1 MTIFDQKVTAALE
14 KATNNQRDKVEQQLN
29 GKVKNIYIIGKNIES
44 ARFAS
49 RYKVS
54 GVIDDFSQVEERW
67 NDLPVIET
75 GNVPKD
81 AIIINCVTSI
91 SPVQVTKNLKAA
103 GLNNVVEVAEL
114 ISEDGKI
121 LPLPWFVSQQRAEST
136 QYASWWRDLYG
147 TLSDDISKKVLLDVL
162 RFRLTANPEYMV
174 DYQVRLKDQYI
185 EEFMK
190 YENEVFVDAGGYDG
204 DTTEEFINRYPNYKK
219 VYLFEPSYKNL
230 VAAKQRL
237 SGRRDIDFR
246 AVGLSDANGTLHFN
260 AGAGSASAVTT
271 DKAGDSISVVTLDEE
286 LRNEPITFIKMDLEG
301 WEMNALRGAA
311 QTIKI
316 NKPKLAIA
324 VYHAAKDFR
333 EIPQYL
339 LSLNPNYQLFLR
351 HYTQG
356 WSETVMFFL

>member
-1 MTIFDQKVTAALE
+1 MTEFDQEVAAALKNKE
-14 KATNNQRDKVEQQLN
+14 NNQRVNIKQYLN
-29 GKVKNIYIIGKNIES
+29 SASQSIYIIGKNDES
-44 ARFAS
+44 AKFAR
-49 RYKVS
+49 RYKVD
-54 GVIDDFSQVEERW
+54 GVIDDYCKTEERW
-67 NDLPVIET
+67 NGLPVTKT

-91 SPVQVTKNLKAA
+91 SPVQVTKNLKSA

-114 ISEDGKI
+114 ISEDSAI
-121 LPLPWFVSQQRAEST
+121 LPLPWFVSQQRAEIN
-136 QYASWWRDLYG
+136 QYASWWHDLYDM
-147 TLSDDISKKVLLDVL
+147 LSDDTSKKVLLDVL
-162 RFRLTANPEYMV
+162 RFRLTANPKYMI
-174 DYQVRLKDQYI
+174 DYEVRLKDQYF
-185 EEFMK
+185 EDFME
-190 YENEVFVDAGGYDG
+190 YNNEVFVDAGGYDG

-219 VYLFEPSYKNL
+219 VHLFEPSQKNL
-230 VAAKQRL
+230 LAAKQRL

-246 AVGLSDANGTLHFN
+246 SVGLSDSKGTLYFN
-260 AGAGSASAVTT
+260 ADAGSASAVTN
-271 DKAGDSISVVTLDEE
+271 GVGESISVVALDEE
-286 LRNEPITFIKMDLEG
+286 LRNEPISFIKMDLEG

-311 QTIKI
+311 VTIKN

-339 LSLNPNYQLFLR
+339 LGLNPNYKVYLR